1 MVDSVKETAHDI
13 SVKAKELE
21 KSAEH
26 KLEEAE
32 KRGKNFEI
40 KFVFE
45 IFSFQ
50 LRWTQTWTN
59 KRMV

>member
-1 MVDSVKETAHDI
+1 LVDSVKETAHDI

-50 LRWTQTWTN
+50 LR
-59 KRMV
+59 